1 MVKKIIF
8 LSTLGGLAY
17 GLWLSSD
24 FSQIA
29 AGVAVFLF
37 GMLSL
42 EQGFH
47 SFTGGTLE
55 KILRNSTDKRWK
67 SLGFGVISTTLMQ
80 SSSLVTV
87 ITISFLS
94 VGILDLVA
102 GIGIIFGANLGTTT
116 GAWLIAGLGLK
127 VKIATYAMP
136 MLVFGIMLVFQKNKS
151 LQAIGSILAGM
162 GFLFLG
168 IHYMKEGFETFRS
181 TIDLAEY
188 AIAGT
193 KGMLIFTLI
202 GIVATVV
209 MQSSHATLVLI
220 ITALSVQQI
229 TYENALALAIG
240 SNVGTTITAII
251 GSLSAN
257 VQGKRLAVAHLLFNV
272 ITAAI
277 ALLMLRQFM
286 SLVNIIA
293 EYVQISGDDYTLKL
307 AIFHSLFNLVGVVLM
322 LPFVNKM
329 AVVLEKFL
337 KGEQVKVDEPRYL
350 DAAAM
355 TFPDTVVVAV
365 QQETVR
371 LYKHATHIILKTI
384 GLPGRGVFSD
394 KALAQLLQ
402 EHSEISPYNVDA
414 AYERNIKGIYSAII
428 AFISHAD
435 FTWKMQQS
443 GSLYWLREANRHI
456 VEAIKDTKHLQK
468 NLLRLALSNNSYVK
482 AEYEKIRYQI
492 AELLRE
498 LEAFRQQS
506 ASETQDIA
514 LLSFDVFKAKIKEQD
529 QQMNARIDCLIRER
543 KITPEAG
550 TSLINDSAYMYAI
563 KKHLLDMAETV
574 FVIQE
579 EKISKAQRE
588 LVLSDEELSGVLQT
602 DD

>member
-1 MVKKIIF
+1 
-8 LSTLGGLAY
+8 
-17 GLWLSSD
+17 
-24 FSQIA
+24 
-29 AGVAVFLF
+29 
-37 GMLSL
+37 
-42 EQGFH
+42 
-47 SFTGGTLE
+47 
-55 KILRNSTDKRWK
+55 
-67 SLGFGVISTTLMQ
+67 
-80 SSSLVTV
+80 
-87 ITISFLS
+87 
-94 VGILDLVA
+94 
-102 GIGIIFGANLGTTT
+102 
-116 GAWLIAGLGLK
+116 
-127 VKIATYAMP
+127 
-136 MLVFGIMLVFQKNKS
+136 
-151 LQAIGSILAGM
+151 
-162 GFLFLG
+162 
-168 IHYMKEGFETFRS
+168 
-181 TIDLAEY
+181 
-188 AIAGT
+188 
-193 KGMLIFTLI
+193 
-202 GIVATVV
+202 
-209 MQSSHATLVLI
+209 
-220 ITALSVQQI
+220 
-229 TYENALALAIG
+229 
-240 SNVGTTITAII
+240 
-251 GSLSAN
+251 
-257 VQGKRLAVAHLLFNV
+257 
-272 ITAAI
+272 
-277 ALLMLRQFM
+277 
-286 SLVNIIA
+286 
-293 EYVQISGDDYTLKL
+293 
-307 AIFHSLFNLVGVVLM
+307 M